1 MATVEALRKKVNEF
15 KPGDEVVMQIERSG
29 RLMFVTVEIE

>member
-1 MATVEALRKKVNEF
+1 VEALRKKVSEF
-15 KPGDEVVMQIERSG
+15 KSGDEVAMQIERSG